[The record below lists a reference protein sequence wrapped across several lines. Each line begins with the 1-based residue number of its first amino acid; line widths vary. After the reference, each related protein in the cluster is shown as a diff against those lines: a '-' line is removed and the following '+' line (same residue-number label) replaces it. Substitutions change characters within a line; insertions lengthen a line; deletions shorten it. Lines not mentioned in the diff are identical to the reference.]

1 MALQNL
7 NIHFTKYNC
16 PDWVCPSCGNKTLE
30 IISDSFNSGISS
42 ESLEIYRQDYGELSD
57 IKLVFSCLLECKHS
71 KCKEIISVAGN
82 GCVEEIPHDERTVD
96 DDGTIEYFQAKF
108 FIPPLKVF
116 IIPASCPQS
125 VSKPLDISFSLFLN
139 SPSAAANTIRIAL
152 EALMDEFRIEKKGSL
167 HKRIERLPEGYS
179 EFKDSLMAIKWLG
192 NAGSHEIDLVEVQDI
207 MDAYEII
214 AFILN
219 EIYESKISKI
229 RKITKRMTNLFNP
242 PKTSN

>member
-7 NIHFTKYNC
+7 NIHFTKNNC

-30 IISDSFNSGISS
+30 IKSNSFNSEASPKS
-42 ESLEIYRQDYGELSD
+42 VDIYRQDYGELSD
-57 IKLVFSCLLECKHS
+57 IKLVFSCLLECGHS

-82 GCVEEIPHDERTVD
+82 GYVEEISYDERTVD
-96 DDGTIEYFQAKF
+96 DDTIEYFQAKF

-116 IIPASCPQS
+116 IIPTNCPQS
-125 VSKPLDISFSLFLN
+125 VSNPLDISFSLFLN

-152 EALMDEFRIEKKGSL
+152 EALMDELRIEKKGSL

-179 EFKDSLMAIKWLG
+179 EYKDSLMAIKWLG
-192 NAGSHEIDLVEVQDI
+192 NAGSHEIDLVEIKDI

-219 EIYESKISKI
+219 EIYDSKKSKI
-229 RKITKRMTNLFNP
+229 RKITKRIINLFNS